1 MSLWWVPGI
10 RFNDWVFTEP
20 AHIFEWRQ
28 PACAG
33 LFVILAK
40 QAQWA
45 PKPFQPLYFGEFGNN
60 GQNTL
65 ALDGWVAPAG
75 RMDTLFVGTLPLPYS
90 TTAQRCALRNELIR
104 AYSPIA
110 QTDGARGSHQELARK
125 LDAVEVR
132 LQEQNEQI
140 LALLRQLNGL
150 FGPQPAPPRRPIG
163 FLSQPAA
170 RGAATA
176 EAPSR

>member
-20 AHIFEWRQ
+20 ARLFEWRQ

-60 GQNTL
+60 GHNTL
-65 ALDGWVAPAG
+65 ALDGWAPG
-75 RMDTLFVGTLPLPYS
+75 GMDTLFVATLPLPYS
-90 TTAQRCALRNELIR
+90 TTAQRCTLRNELIR
-104 AYSPIA
+104 AYNPIA
-110 QTDGARGSHQELARK
+110 QAGGARASHQELARK
-125 LDAVEVR
+125 LDAMEVR
-132 LQEQNEQI
+132 QQEQNEHI
-140 LALLRQLNGL
+140 LALLQQLNGI

-163 FLSQPAA
+163 FLTQPAA
-170 RGAATA
+170 ADAATA